1 MAKGLTDPKIRS
13 AKPRNK
19 QYKMYDSRGLFMII
33 APSGGKWWRVKYR
46 LDGKNKTLS
55 LGTYPKVS
63 LSEARVLRNDL
74 REMVRQGIDP
84 SVIRKAQR
92 AERRQEKMEHD
103 IRKVSDRRQSKNG
116 GAVSVR
122 STMGSPI
129 EIWKGGNVMLLS
141 EDEASFLA
149 KQLSAITE
157 VNPCH

>member
-13 AKPRNK
+13 AKPRNN
-19 QYKMYDSRGLFMII
+19 QYKIYDSRGLFMII

-63 LSEARVLRNDL
+63 LSEARGLRNDL

-122 STMGSPI
+122 FTMGSPI

-157 VNPCH
+157 VKPCH